1 MSKQSCKEL
10 KSLLKASVDRNYADA
25 LLLSGGLDS
34 SILACVLKPSL
45 SLTISL
51 GQNAPDVEYA
61 KIVAGM
67 YTKRHKLIKLSYKSL
82 LEVIEKVIRIFK
94 TFDPMEIRNS
104 SVLLSG
110 ISAAQDHGIRKLMTG
125 DGGDE
130 LFAGYNYLKRYY
142 MDVSSLDYQLHKLWD
157 SMHFSSLIIGN
168 AIGVKIKTPFLDK
181 EFLTYAK
188 SIDTSEKI
196 GEYSGQRWGKF
207 ILRRCYE
214 SELGKQIAWRSKLA
228 QEQGAGITNIKGFI
242 SKNMDDRAFHLGTRQ
257 ALSDGV
263 RIRDKEHLYYYIIF
277 RKFFSAPKNE
287 LCPYRRCPE
296 CNGCFNSNTQFC
308 RICGAFP
315 VVSKP

>member
-1 MSKQSCKEL
+1 LSKQSCKEL

-34 SILACVLKPSL
+34 SILACVSKPSL

-104 SVLLSG
+104 TVLLSG
-110 ISAAQDHGIRKLMTG
+110 ISAAQHHGIRKLMTG

-196 GEYSGQRWGKF
+196 GEYSGEKWGKF

-228 QEQGAGITNIKGFI
+228 QEQGAGITKIKVFI
-242 SKNMDDRAFHLGTRQ
+242 SEKMDDRVFHLGARQ

-263 RIRDKEHLYYYIIF
+263 KIRDKEHLYYYIIF

-287 LCPYRRCPE
+287 SCPYRRCPE
-296 CNGCFNSNTQFC
+296 CNGCFNSITQFC